1 MAIGDSFNIREA
13 KTSQSYAY
21 KCWYNYNYG
30 NNTMGISSGD
40 IGKIITTWK
49 DQIPSWKATAE
60 KDENRYEIDDTGY
73 NDSKKAGKNHAKD
86 RTGYDGKQGGQ
97 VAGAT
102 GHAIFSVAGAAGTI
116 ASSFL
121 AKSIG
126 INAIKGQVVGKGVQK
141 GIEATAQKTGE
152 KIINKAGAKIG
163 EKLTD
168 ETAAKLGGK
177 AGEEITEETAKKL
190 GTEAG
195 EKTAKAAKLSAYIA
209 AGIAIATA
217 TAYMIKKPNKEQ
229 KEACVAMEDVLN
241 DSQASLEQTQA
252 EMADADDAH
261 VEMAEEAQATTEDGN
276 DEIED
281 KKTTLDLYRAQYDV
295 LMEKAQSG
303 QPLSEDEK
311 SFLKEVVP
319 LMQELGGGINDTA
332 ETVHDDVSDIY
343 EEMSDNADEVFNAA
357 SETMG
362 EVEGVTDFAESFDD
376 STRTMC
382 YVEAGSQTLNAASG
396 AAAGAK
402 LFAGPWWNWVLGG
415 AAIAAAGVSGLGA
428 AEQVGYAK
436 EVGDEIHLRR
446 DIQDL
451 NANTSEVFDE
461 RVDDFDGYMSGI
473 EDLTI
478 EMPKDLEEEIPTEE
492 VQLPTPPQNG
502 ATPQSGT
509 QDKDDK
515 DKDKKV

>member
-73 NDSKKAGKNHAKD
+73 DDSKEAGKNHAKD
-86 RTGYDGKQGGQ
+86 RTGYDGNTGGMKGRASADVIWNAG
-97 VAGAT
+97 VAGMAT
-102 GHAIFSVAGAAGTI
+102 IG
-116 ASSFL
+116 
-121 AKSIG
+121 KSIVNNFANKVG
-126 INAIKGQVVGKGVQK
+126 GKIVEKSVDKVATKAMKDVISKG
-141 GIEATAQKTGE
+141 
-152 KIINKAGAKIG
+152 
-163 EKLTD
+163 
-168 ETAAKLGGK
+168 GGK
-177 AGEEITEETAKKL
+177 AAAQATKAGQ
-190 GTEAG
+190 EAADKVQSKDVG
-195 EKTAKAAKLSAYIA
+195 FIISAPLA
-209 AGIAIATA
+209 LATGIAYTA
-217 TAYMIKKPNKEQ
+217 NKPNKEQ
-229 KEACVAMEDVLN
+229 KEACDEMQNVMN
-241 DSQASLEQTQA
+241 DSQAALEQTQA

-281 KKTTLDLYRAQYDV
+281 KKTTLDLYKAQYDA
-295 LMEKAQSG
+295 LMEKAKSG

-362 EVEGVTDFAESFDD
+362 EVEGATDYAESFDGA
-376 STRTMC
+376 TRTMC
-382 YVEAGSQTLNAASG
+382 IVEGVAQGLNVVTGGKAAFDATKFAMSGGWFTAWAYAFAGMG
-396 AAAGAK
+396 AAGAAMSTK
-402 LFAGPWWNWVLGG
+402 
-415 AAIAAAGVSGLGA
+415 GV
-428 AEQVGYAK
+428 AEQSNWAR
-436 EVGDEIHLRR
+436 EVGDEIDLREAT
-446 DIQDL
+446 QDL
-451 NANTSEVFDE
+451 NSTTSEVFDE

-492 VQLPTPPQNG
+492 VQLPTSQQAG
-502 ATPQSGT
+502 TTPQSGT

>member
-73 NDSKKAGKNHAKD
+73 DDSKEAGKNHAKD
-86 RTGYDGKQGGQ
+86 RTGYDGKKGGMIARGIGDAVSGIGSSAAQ
-97 VAGAT
+97 VIFGHAAKKATEKAASHAAASAAAAAVEKSAIDKGIAGISEATCAGAT
-102 GHAIFSVAGAAGTI
+102 KLNEAALSEANKKT
-116 ASSFL
+116 ANN
-121 AKSIG
+121 AK
-126 INAIKGQVVGKGVQK
+126 
-141 GIEATAQKTGE
+141 
-152 KIINKAGAKIG
+152 KAGFIIG
-163 EKLTD
+163 CT
-168 ETAAKLGGK
+168 LGL
-177 AGEEITEETAKKL
+177 AR
-190 GTEAG
+190 
-195 EKTAKAAKLSAYIA
+195 
-209 AGIAIATA
+209 GIA
-217 TAYMIKKPNKEQ
+217 YKVKKPNKEQ
-229 KEACVAMEDVLN
+229 KEACDELVNVMN
-241 DSQASLEQTQA
+241 DSQAALEQTQA

-295 LMEKAQSG
+295 LMEKAKSG

-362 EVEGVTDFAESFDD
+362 EVEGATDYAESFDEA
-376 STRTMC
+376 TRTMC
-382 YVEAGSQTLNAASG
+382 YVEGGAQTLNVASSGKAAFDAGKFAASG
-396 AAAGAK
+396 GWVTAWAWA
-402 LFAGPWWNWVLGG
+402 FAGMG
-415 AAIAAAGVSGLGA
+415 ATGALFSGAGA
-428 AEQVGYAK
+428 AEQFSWAGKVD
-436 EVGDEIHLRR
+436 DEIDLREAT
-446 DIQDL
+446 QDL
-451 NANTSEVFDE
+451 NSTTSEVFDE

-492 VQLPTPPQNG
+492 VQIPEQNG
-502 ATPQSGT
+502 ATPNAQQSGTTPQSGT

>member
-13 KTSQSYAY
+13 TTSQSYAY

-73 NDSKKAGKNHAKD
+73 DASKEAGKNHAKD
-86 RTGYDGKQGGQ
+86 RIGYDGKQGGQ
-97 VAGAT
+97 ITRTV
-102 GHAIFSVAGAAGTI
+102 GHAIASGLGAAGTI
-116 ASSFL
+116 VSSCL
-121 AKSIG
+121 AKSAGFGIG
-126 INAIKGQVVGKGVQK
+126 AKVLSKEAIEKAAKEAGKK
-141 GIEATAQKTGE
+141 AAEEAGKKVAEESAKKAAEETAQK
-152 KIINKAGAKIG
+152 
-163 EKLTD
+163 
-168 ETAAKLGGK
+168 AA
-177 AGEEITEETAKKL
+177 EESVK
-190 GTEAG
+190 
-195 EKTAKAAKLSAYIA
+195 KAANGANLSAYIA
-209 AGIAIATA
+209 AGLAIATA

-241 DSQASLEQTQA
+241 DSQAALEQTQA

-261 VEMAEEAQATTEDGN
+261 VELADEAQATTEDGN

-281 KKTTLDLYRAQYDV
+281 KKTTLDLYRAQYDA
-295 LMEKAQSG
+295 LMEKVQSG

-311 SFLKEVVP
+311 SFLKEVVQ
-319 LMQELGGGINDTA
+319 LMQELGVGINDTA
-332 ETVHDDVSDIY
+332 ETVHEDVSDIY
-343 EEMSDNADEVFNAA
+343 DEMNENAEEVFNAA

-362 EVEGVTDFAESFDD
+362 EVEGVTDFAESFDS
-376 STRTMC
+376 STRLMC

-402 LFAGPWWNWVLGG
+402 LLAGGPWNWVLGG
-415 AAIAAAGVSGLGA
+415 AAIAAAGVSGMGA

-436 EVGDEIHLRR
+436 EVGDEIDLREAT
-446 DIQDL
+446 QDL
-451 NANTSEVFDE
+451 NSTTSEVFDE

-478 EMPKDLEEEIPTEE
+478 EVPKDLEDEIPTEE
-492 VQLPTPPQNG
+492 VQLPTSQQAG
-502 ATPQSGT
+502 TTSQSGT

>member
-73 NDSKKAGKNHAKD
+73 NDSKEAGKNHAKD
-86 RTGYDGKQGGQ
+86 RTGYDGEKGGMKARAWSEFGLN
-97 VAGAT
+97 V
-102 GHAIFSVAGAAGTI
+102 SAAGMATI
-116 ASSFL
+116 GNSLVSS
-121 AKSIG
+121 AARSIT
-126 INAIKGQVVGKGVQK
+126 GKLSENIGNKV
-141 GIEATAQKTGE
+141 AE
-152 KIINKAGAKIG
+152 KA
-163 EKLTD
+163 
-168 ETAAKLGGK
+168 AAKV
-177 AGEEITEETAKKL
+177 TEETAKN
-190 GTEAG
+190 
-195 EKTAKAAKLSAYIA
+195 TAKENAKNSVNKSMGFIITAPLALA
-209 AGIAIATA
+209 TGIVYTVN
-217 TAYMIKKPNKEQ
+217 KPNKEQ
-229 KEACVAMEDVLN
+229 KEACDELVNVMN
-241 DSQASLEQTQA
+241 DSQAALEQTQA

-281 KKTTLDLYRAQYDV
+281 KKTTLDLYRAQYDA

-362 EVEGVTDFAESFDD
+362 EVEGATDYAESFDEA
-376 STRTMC
+376 TRGMC
-382 YVEAGSQTLNAASG
+382 YVEGVAQGLNVVTGGKAAADATKVAMSLG
-396 AAAGAK
+396 WATAWAWAFVGMGAAGAAMSTK
-402 LFAGPWWNWVLGG
+402 GVVEQSNW
-415 AAIAAAGVSGLGA
+415 ASEVS
-428 AEQVGYAK
+428 
-436 EVGDEIHLRR
+436 DEIHLRR

-492 VQLPTPPQNG
+492 VQLPTSQQAG
-502 ATPQSGT
+502 TTPQSGT

>member
-73 NDSKKAGKNHAKD
+73 NDSKEAGKNHAKD

-97 VAGAT
+97 IAGVT
-102 GHAIFSVAGAAGTI
+102 GRAIASGLGAAGTI
-116 ASSFL
+116 TSSFL
-121 AKSIG
+121 AKSAG
-126 INAIKGQVVGKGVQK
+126 LGFAGKVVGTKAAEKVAKTAAEKGA
-141 GIEATAQKTGE
+141 EAAQAAAR
-152 KIINKAGAKIG
+152 AGA
-163 EKLTD
+163 D
-168 ETAAKLGGK
+168 EAAQAAARTTAENGVK
-177 AGEEITEETAKKL
+177 ET
-190 GTEAG
+190 G
-195 EKTAKAAKLSAYIA
+195 KAAKISAYIA
-209 AGIAIATA
+209 AGLAIATA

-281 KKTTLDLYRAQYDV
+281 KKTTLDLYRAQYDA
-295 LMEKAQSG
+295 LMEKAKSG

-396 AAAGAK
+396 ATAGAK
-402 LFAGPWWNWVLGG
+402 LLAGGPWNWILGG
-415 AAIAAAGVSGLGA
+415 AAIAAAGVSGYA
-428 AEQVGYAK
+428 AIEQVGYAK

-492 VQLPTPPQNG
+492 VQLPTSQQAG
-502 ATPQSGT
+502 TTPQSGT

>member
-60 KDENRYEIDDTGY
+60 KDENRYEIDDTVY
-73 NDSKKAGKNHAKD
+73 DASKEAGKNHAKD
-86 RTGYDGKQGGQ
+86 RTGYDGEKSGMIRRGIADTTLSA
-97 VAGAT
+97 VGA
-102 GHAIFSVAGAAGTI
+102 
-116 ASSFL
+116 
-121 AKSIG
+121 IG
-126 INAIKGQVVGKGVQK
+126 IPLVHQF
-141 GIEATAQKTGE
+141 TG
-152 KIINKAGAKIG
+152 N
-163 EKLTD
+163 
-168 ETAAKLGGK
+168 
-177 AGEEITEETAKKL
+177 L
-190 GTEAG
+190 GT
-195 EKTAKAAKLSAYIA
+195 KILSTFLIA
-209 AGIAIATA
+209 APLSLGIGVAYTA
-217 TAYMIKKPNKEQ
+217 KKPNKEQ
-229 KEACVAMEDVLN
+229 KEACDEMQNVMN
-241 DSQASLEQTQA
+241 DSQASLEETQA

-281 KKTTLDLYRAQYDV
+281 KKTTLDLYRAQYDP
-295 LMEKAQSG
+295 LMAKAKSG

-319 LMQELGGGINDTA
+319 LMQELGVGINDTA
-332 ETVHDDVSDIY
+332 ETVHDDVLDIN

-362 EVEGVTDFAESFDD
+362 EVEGVTDFAESFDGA
-376 STRTMC
+376 TRTMC
-382 YVEAGSQTLNAASG
+382 IVEGVAQGLNVVTGGKAALDATKFAMSGGWFTAWGYAFAGMG
-396 AAAGAK
+396 AAGAAMSTK
-402 LFAGPWWNWVLGG
+402 
-415 AAIAAAGVSGLGA
+415 GV
-428 AEQVGYAK
+428 AEQSKWAK
-436 EVGDEIHLRR
+436 EVGDEIDLREAT
-446 DIQDL
+446 QDL
-451 NANTSEVFDE
+451 NSTTSEVFDE

-478 EMPKDLEEEIPTEE
+478 EVPKDLEDEIPTEE